1 MESKFCCIRSQEK
14 KCSKIINA
22 GFSHGY
28 FYFRFYR
35 VGERRGGEG
44 WGSLFYS
51 CSSTG
56 GLAVVLNE
64 SI

>member
-35 VGERRGGEG
+35 VGEGRGGEV
-44 WGSLFYS
+44 
-51 CSSTG
+51 G
-56 GLAVVLNE
+56 GVYFTVVAPQGVLQ
-64 SI
+64 